1 LRNPPGEIKTTQP
14 IKQMK
19 RLDMNRRINT
29 HVTAKTL
36 LMLVTA
42 LGVVITR
49 PAFSATTVTGDNL
62 KIGTSTGA
70 SHNLSGTASSI
81 AAGDA
86 DKNSGNYSL
95 VGGGQNNTN
104 SGSWA
109 FIGGGNLNVNASDYS
124 LIAGGRGNN
133 IISGFSCFIG
143 GGEGNHVDVGINGG
157 AGSIVGGFDNTVS
170 QEASAIVGG
179 YGNTIETYSSF
190 IGAGDQNE
198 IELGGIYSVIGGGSA
213 NYIQT
218 NYSVIGGGQY
228 NISDAG
234 YYGVIGGGYKNTNSA
249 AFGVIGGGDFNRVTG
264 SFSTVPGGVLAHAR
278 SYGQVAHASGSFDAG
293 VIGQAQ
299 ASEYVL
305 RGVTTNST
313 PTELFLDNVAAR
325 MSVPSGQSWTFNI
338 LVVARSTTGGNT
350 AGYQVLGVIENN
362 GGTTSLVGSASKT
375 VLGEDVPAWDI
386 TVSADDTNDALVIKA
401 TGDNSTIRWVA
412 TVRTA
417 EVAL

>member
-1 LRNPPGEIKTTQP
+1 
-14 IKQMK
+14 MK
-19 RLDMNRRINT
+19 
-29 HVTAKTL
+29 AKTL
-36 LMLVTA
+36 ILLTTA
-42 LGVVITR
+42 LSLVITK
-49 PAFSATTVTGDNL
+49 PAFSGTITGDNL

-70 SHNLSGTASSI
+70 SHDLSGTATSI

-86 DKNSGNYSL
+86 NKNSGNYSL
-95 VGGGQNNTN
+95 VGGGQYNTN
-104 SGSWA
+104 SGIAS
-109 FIGGGNLNVNASDYS
+109 FIGGGGLNVISSDTS
-124 LIAGGRGNN
+124 VIGGGAANK
-133 IISGFSCFIG
+133 ISGISCFIG
-143 GGEGNHVDVGINGG
+143 GGEGNHVTLDIGGGG
-157 AGSIVGGFDNTVS
+157 ASVVGGFDNIVTGEGS
-170 QEASAIVGG
+170 SIVGG
-179 YGNTIETYSSF
+179 YGNHVETGSSF

-198 IELGGIYSVIGGGSA
+198 IELSGQYSVIGGGSQ

-228 NISDAG
+228 NMSDAG
-234 YYGVIGGGYKNTNSA
+234 FYGVIGSGYQNTNSA
-249 AFGVIGGGDFNRVTG
+249 AFGVIGGGQRNRATG
-264 SFSTVPGGVLAHAR
+264 SYSTIPGGWLAHAR

-325 MSVPSGQSWTFNI
+325 MTVTSGQSWTFNI

-350 AGYQVLGVIENN
+350 AGYQVSGVIENN

-375 VLGEDVPAWDI
+375 VFGEDVAAWDI